1 MKNNP
6 ASRAL
11 RLAATCAALCLA
23 SSVGAAPPADATA
36 PKAMPGPMQHVLLI
50 SVDGLHAFDLQRFVR
65 NHPQSALA
73 QLAAHGIDYTDA
85 RTPAPADSFPG
96 LMALLTGGTPAQTG
110 IYYDVT
116 YNRRLAA
123 PGSDCRSTGAVV
135 RFDEDLDLP
144 GAPVG
149 APALDTAKLPRDPAR
164 ACAPVWPHEYLR
176 VNTVFDVVRTAG
188 GYTAWADKHP
198 VYEIVMG
205 PAGHG
210 VDDLY
215 TPEIGNNFRGPADTT
230 ADKTTASVERTAAY
244 DRFKAQAVLHQIAGR
259 DHAGQRAAPVPTLF
273 GLNLQAVSVGQKRGG
288 YLDRAGRPSPALA
301 LALRDS
307 DALIADLVDALRA
320 QHLLDSTLVIVTAKH
335 GNSPVDPARLRHVAR
350 ADLQKVVRQA
360 AGGQLARITSDDVAL
375 VWLKAADPALTR
387 RIAGALQRDAARLGI
402 DKVLWGER
410 LAQQM
415 PGADH
420 DPRSPDLVVLPREGV
435 IYTEPGDDKRAEHG
449 GFNADDR
456 HVALLLSNPVLFAQP
471 RRSGQRVDTT
481 QVAPTLLDALGL
493 DPNALQAV
501 RARHVRTLPQ
511 LGWR

>member
-1 MKNNP
+1 MKSNP
-6 ASRAL
+6 SSRAL

-23 SSVGAAPPADATA
+23 SSVGAAPPTDATA
-36 PKAMPGPMQHVLLI
+36 PKAMPGPVQHVLLI
-50 SVDGLHAFDLQRFVR
+50 SIDGLHAFDLQRFVR
-65 NHPQSALA
+65 THPRSALA
-73 QLAAHGIDYTDA
+73 QLAAHGVDYTDA

-116 YNRRLAA
+116 YNRRLAP

-144 GAPVG
+144 DAPVG
-149 APALDTAKLPRDPAR
+149 APALDQAKLPRDPAR
-164 ACAPVWPHEYLR
+164 ACAPVQPHQYLR
-176 VNTVFDVVRTAG
+176 VNTVFDVVHAAG

-205 PAGHG
+205 PAGNG

-215 TPEIGNNFRGPADTT
+215 TPEIGNNFRGPADTM

-244 DRFKAQAVLHQIAGR
+244 DRFKAQAVLQQIAGR
-259 DHAGQRAAPVPTLF
+259 HHDGQRAARVPALF

-288 YLDRAGRPSPALA
+288 YLDRAGRPTPALA
-301 LALRDS
+301 LALRDC

-320 QHLLDSTLVIVTAKH
+320 RHLLDATLVVVTAKH
-335 GNSPVDPARLRHVAR
+335 GNSPVDPTRLRHVAR
-350 ADLQKVVRQA
+350 ADLQQVVRQA
-360 AGGQLARITSDDVAL
+360 AGDQLADVTSDDVAL
-375 VWLKAADPALTR
+375 VWLKTADPALTR
-387 RIAGALQRDAARLGI
+387 RIAGALQRDAVALGI
-402 DKVLWGER
+402 DKVLWGAA
-410 LAQQM
+410 LARQM
-415 PGADH
+415 PGADR

-456 HVALLLSNPVLFAQP
+456 HVALLLSNPVLFTHP
-471 RRSGQRVDTT
+471 RHSGQRVDTT
-481 QVAPTLLDALGL
+481 QVAPTLLGALGL
-493 DPNALQAV
+493 DPNALHAV
-501 RARHVRTLPQ
+501 RERHVRQLPD
-511 LGWR
+511 LAWR